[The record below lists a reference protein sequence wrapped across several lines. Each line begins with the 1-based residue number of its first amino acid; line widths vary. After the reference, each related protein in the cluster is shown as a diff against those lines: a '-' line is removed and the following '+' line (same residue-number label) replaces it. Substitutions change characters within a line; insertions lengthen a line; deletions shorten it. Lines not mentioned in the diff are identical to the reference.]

1 MSKFSDILKIKIS
14 KKENAFNPDLTGF
27 DYANA
32 STINFEQVAD
42 IRESIRAISPIINEI
57 KLETAAIESMGSS
70 KEYKG
75 ILDILS
81 HGDMD
86 NFHKRLGISSN
97 DLFNR
102 SDSGKRD
109 IYISSLTEDVTNFI
123 AQLWNAVRN
132 AIQKVYDWSNNLTGD
147 NTKIGICKKQT
158 DAAIQSV
165 SQKGTVSL
173 TCDICDINDWKAK
186 ATEVI
191 KLYGIIQELLTT
203 ATQSII
209 TGQLNENA
217 LQDQLLGKMQRNNI
231 LNIKLVIADGSKSS
245 SFVFPGIG
253 TGRIE
258 IKDVSQC
265 LNECKQLYD
274 QVLTKIASINEA
286 IAAYAQ
292 NVTTAQ
298 NQYKCNTDCAAV
310 VSNISSATQM
320 ITKSIVSI
328 NNYVTET
335 LTNCLTDIA
344 SKINT
349 SIANL
354 PEQQQNIQPATQEQ
368 PVQQTEQQP
377 HSNQQ
382 QEQPAQQQQQ

>member
-1 MSKFSDILKIKIS
+1 MSKFSDILKIKTL
-14 KKENAFNPDLTGF
+14 KRENVVEQTLTSF
-27 DYANA
+27 DYLTA
-32 STINFEQVAD
+32 STVNFEQVAD
-42 IRESIRAISPIINEI
+42 LRESIREISPIINEI
-57 KLETAAIESMGSS
+57 KLETAAMEAMSNS

-81 HGDMD
+81 RGDLD
-86 NFHKRLGISSN
+86 NFHKRLGISNN

-102 SDSGKRD
+102 SDVGKRD

-123 AQLWNAVRN
+123 AQLWNAVKN
-132 AIQKVYDWSNNLTGD
+132 AIQKVYDWSNNLTGE
-147 NTKIGICKKQT
+147 NTKIGICKKQV
-158 DAAIQSV
+158 DAAIQAITS
-165 SQKGTVSL
+165 KGTVSL
-173 TCDICDINDWKAK
+173 TCDICDIDDWKSK

-258 IKDVSQC
+258 IKDASQC

-274 QVLTKIASINEA
+274 QVLSKIASINEA

-335 LTNCLTDIA
+335 ITNCLTDIA
-344 SKINT
+344 LKINSST
-349 SIANL
+349 ANL
-354 PEQQQNIQPATQEQ
+354 PDQQQAVQPATQEQ
-368 PVQQTEQQP
+368 QPAQQTEQQ
-377 HSNQQ
+377 QGQ
-382 QEQPAQQQQQ
+382 QPAQQQQQ